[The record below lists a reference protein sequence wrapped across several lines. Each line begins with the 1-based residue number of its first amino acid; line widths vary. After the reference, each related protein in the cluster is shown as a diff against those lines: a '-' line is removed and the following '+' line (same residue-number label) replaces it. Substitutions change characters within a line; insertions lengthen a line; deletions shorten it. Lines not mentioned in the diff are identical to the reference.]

1 MTVRVKIC
9 GLRPGDDLSFADS
22 PWVSHVG
29 FVFVPASR
37 RYVAPESVRKM
48 VAQLDGRAEPVGVF
62 AGAGAEAVRAAA
74 AQSGIRVAQLHGD
87 EGPEVCD
94 ALREAGLQVWKS
106 LSVASSGED
115 AEALAARIAL
125 FAPHVDALL
134 LDAAPP
140 KSAPAGVNGGHG
152 RPFDWRVLPKAIRV
166 ARTRTALPPLW
177 VAGGIHADNIGDLLS
192 VFAPD
197 GVDVSSGVETEGRK
211 DPRRIQAL
219 LNELA
224 VGAFRGAA
232 RYAEEAE
239 QFVRQHEPRTV
250 TSEEEIP

>member
-1 MTVRVKIC
+1 MTVRIKIC

-37 RYVAPESVRKM
+37 RYVAPESVRNM
-48 VAQLDGRAEPVGVF
+48 VAQLEGRAEAVGVF
-62 AGAGAEAVRAAA
+62 AGAGAEAVRAALA
-74 AQSGIRVAQLHGD
+74 RSGIRVAQLHGD

-94 ALREAGLQVWKS
+94 ALREAGVQVWKS
-106 LSVASSGED
+106 LSVAPSGED
-115 AEALAARIAL
+115 AQALAARIET

-140 KSAPAGVNGGHG
+140 KSAPASVSGGHG
-152 RPFDWRVLPKAIRV
+152 RPFDWRVLPTAIGMV
-166 ARTRTALPPLW
+166 RTRTVLPPLW
-177 VAGGIHADNIGDLLS
+177 VAGGIHSGNVGDLLS
-192 VFAPD
+192 VFEPD
-197 GVDVSSGVETEGRK
+197 GIDVSSGVETGGRK

-219 LNELA
+219 CNELA
-224 VGAFRGAA
+224 VRASCGAA
-232 RYAEEAE
+232 RSAQEAE

-250 TSEEEIP
+250 TSEEAIP